1 MFDRFGDRAQRIQS
15 LYPGHRLPSPIA
27 AAIAG
32 PNGLDAVCEP
42 VIGCRRVRGF
52 TQKVWN
58 LVKGGVPSC

>member
-42 VIGCRRVRGF
+42 VIGCRRVR
-52 TQKVWN
+52 VRH
-58 LVKGGVPSC
+58 LSL